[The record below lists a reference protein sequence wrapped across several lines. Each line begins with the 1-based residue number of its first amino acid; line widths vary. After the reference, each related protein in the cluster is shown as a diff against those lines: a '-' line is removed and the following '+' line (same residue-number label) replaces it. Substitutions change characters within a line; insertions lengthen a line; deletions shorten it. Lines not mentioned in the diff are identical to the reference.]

1 MKRVA
6 YVDLLDQLRHRDPDM
21 PQAPLEGTT
30 LPRKRE
36 ATERLKVRL
45 GAAQREFVRAAVEA
59 APAGSIDESAVVA
72 AGLAV
77 LEELDLPW
85 AAIAS
90 REDLIEAIRRKLMDQ
105 S

>member
-6 YVDLLDQLRHRDPDM
+6 YVDLLDQLNRQARDEP
-21 PQAPLEGTT
+21 PEPLGGAA

-45 GAAQREFVRAAVEA
+45 SAEQFAFVRSAVAA
-59 APAGSIDESAVVA
+59 APEGAIDDSAVVA
-72 AGLAV
+72 AGLA
-77 LEELDLPW
+77 LLRELDLPW
-85 AAIAS
+85 QAIAS
-90 REDLIEAIRRKLMDQ
+90 REELIEAIRRKLMDR

>member
-6 YVDLLDQLRHRDPDM
+6 YVDLLDQLKRQARAGP
-21 PQAPLEGTT
+21 PAPLEGAA

-45 GAAQREFVRAAVEA
+45 SAEQLAFVRSAVAA
-59 APAGSIDESAVVA
+59 APPRAIDESAVVA

-77 LEELDLPW
+77 LRELDLPW
-85 AAIAS
+85 QAVAS
-90 REDLIEAIRRKLMDQ
+90 REELIEAIRRKLMDRG
-105 S
+105 